1 MQNDNNIKIINAEH
15 IVNTGMEDIYSDVYK
30 LGSHLGYNQEFVKL
44 KSNKDFSSVAISF
57 CPDVKGISWLL
68 EELVVRITFGKKRGI
83 TNRKTGYLIFE
94 YGLWRLEVELA
105 RISNIRILVDQIN
118 MLMGINGNFS
128 IFGEEILTGD
138 RFDRLILSLS
148 PNQLERVR
156 KIMKTLDIKTEGL
169 VALICLIYTFNNAFG
184 NGNWNG
190 NNDTNDINFQ
200 LVNYYYI
207 DDGIINLIR
216 NKFKDCESRL
226 INYLQSVK
234 DPLREELQDCINI
247 GKKSPIDIN
256 KITNIPILL
265 ERIDRVLNRKN

>member
-1 MQNDNNIKIINAEH
+1 MQNDNNIKIINADH
-15 IVNTGMEDIYSDVYK
+15 IVNTRMEDIYSDVYK

-57 CPDVKGISWLL
+57 CPNFKGISWLL

-94 YGLWRLEVELA
+94 YGLWRLEVELE
-105 RISNIRILVDQIN
+105 RISDIRLLVDQVN

-184 NGNWNG
+184 NGNDTSDNRDG
-190 NNDTNDINFQ
+190 NNGSNFQ
-200 LVNYYYI
+200 LVNYYYT
-207 DDGIINLIR
+207 DDGIINIIR

-226 INYLQSVK
+226 INYLQSVRE
-234 DPLREELQDCINI
+234 PLMEELQDCINI
-247 GKKSPIDIN
+247 GEKSPIDIN

-265 ERIDRVLNRKN
+265 EKIDRVLK